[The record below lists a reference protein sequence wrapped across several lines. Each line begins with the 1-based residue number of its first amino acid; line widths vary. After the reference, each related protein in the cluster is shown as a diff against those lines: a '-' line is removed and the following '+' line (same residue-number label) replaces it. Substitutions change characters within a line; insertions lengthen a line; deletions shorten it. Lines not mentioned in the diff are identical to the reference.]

1 MESVKIN
8 IMLED
13 GAKAPERAY
22 PTDAGADL
30 FANEELVIPHGE
42 WRNVKTGVHIELP
55 HGYFGLIASKSGP
68 NTKNGVTCRGI
79 IDEGYSG
86 EIIAPMQNIGPDY
99 EIKKGQKIT
108 QLIVIPCVYAEFVES
123 NVSAGE
129 RGDNGFGSTG
139 VK

>member
-1 MESVKIN
+1 MEIKVE
-8 IMLED
+8 LED
-13 GAKAPERAY
+13 GAKMPHRAHS
-22 PTDAGADL
+22 TDAGADL
-30 FANEELVIPHGE
+30 FANEDLVIPHGE

-68 NTKNGVTCRGI
+68 NTKNGVTCRGV

-108 QLIVIPCVYAEFVES
+108 QLIVLPCVYADFVLGE
-123 NVSAGE
+123 VSAGD
-129 RGDNGFGSTG
+129 RGDKGLGSTG
-139 VK
+139 L

>member
-30 FANEELVIPHGE
+30 FANEEVVIPKGE
-42 WRNVKTGVHIELP
+42 YRNIKTGVHIELP
-55 HGYFGLIASKSGP
+55 HGYFGLIASKSGL
-68 NTKNGVTCRGI
+68 NSKHGITSRGI

-86 EIIAPMQNIGPDY
+86 EIMAILQNIGPDY
-99 EIKKGQKIT
+99 KVKKGDKIT
-108 QLIVIPCVYAEFVES
+108 QLLIIPCVYAEFVES

-139 VK
+139 LK